1 MNITLN
7 ETKIIQDTRNLAFEK
22 NNNVDE
28 IVVTVDTDESWSYK
42 LDVKYPD
49 KFNIGKDALYNIIDL
64 GRNGDICSVTLT
76 REMLPFNGK
85 YTMQLRGV
93 NGDKVYHSD
102 TFEVWVKYSIE
113 PGSTY
118 NPVPSEFYQVEAR
131 LDDKVDEAK
140 QYAENA
146 EIASTRMP
154 KISSDNTWLIWD
166 AETGDYVDTG
176 IVASGGTTDHSKLIN
191 RSAADQHPMSAITGL
206 EKALES
212 KQPAGAYL
220 TDKDLDTTLKETGK
234 AADAAE
240 VGKRLSSLSEEI
252 ANLPQP
258 DWNQNDSTA
267 ADYVKNRPFYTGDLV
282 ETEIFDLVAL
292 MDAAGYRWL
301 DNDGF
306 KVCGYV
312 VYGDPLCFD
321 TPLVAGDRYKIS
333 YNGETGEYPAI
344 DGANFDNP
352 GLIYICDAHNL
363 SEINP
368 GDIHFIVACAPY
380 TRIDSSDTSG
390 RWFIYLAQDYTG
402 TVPTELKV
410 IKKKQEIKKID
421 KIFLPDVPDG
431 SITEEK
437 LAQDVKAKLSK
448 LSEEIADLSTLTL
461 GVHTDGL
468 VYIFLNRVPVG
479 TGVKID
485 GSIVVDGD
493 TVELSDGITLTTL
506 MFSDDFDGGSLGGT
520 WKPAYGHDNPALSNW
535 WSAGEEN
542 LGVADSCL
550 RLTMLRNNP
559 NSSYEISGAKVETMQ
574 HETSDNYGFDT
585 GYCEVKFKLDKV
597 GSGIWPAIWCVGQ
610 TQTDS
615 YSNITADSV
624 TRTVHGRGWPWAGEI
639 DQLDGIGSAFTPGLI
654 YQTDPYDSRLLT
666 MKGSQNVS
674 LEANT
679 WYTIGLYK
687 TKDVIK
693 VYWNRV
699 LIDTFDISAI
709 NSFSGMGEKLII
721 NLSTGSLAGT
731 LPGDVNEV
739 NMYVDY
745 VKVYSLTDSYT
756 TLAEQNV
763 ATLLPDYAE
772 GFACVAG
779 RSFLLYPQFAENTQN
794 TALYWASSNTA
805 VAKVENGYVTTVANG
820 ECTISATDADGN
832 KVISF
837 LMTVKANAG
846 ILATAIK
853 ITTNDTA
860 IDMGKTL
867 DIEAHIYPTNC
878 DSLTPTLSVVS
889 GSEYCTING
898 LTIMNTNTSG
908 ANQDV
913 IVRVGTNNPNVYE
926 DVTLQVVGRIVD
938 NIDTNG
944 IVAKYTRKGW
954 SADAWTSD
962 LETNPAVAATNND
975 ANGWTYTAGL
985 GYKKAH
991 DSGSVATIGTD
1002 LFNIDGP
1009 FTLVSRMHYE
1019 PGANISSGGNA
1030 FEVINSDDSGA
1041 GNIEPNVGHNRLYTK
1056 DATATNRQ
1064 IGSFFGDTN
1073 RDTTDGAT
1081 YNVVLVKD
1089 ESRNLTVYINGVQT
1103 AQSTY
1108 YSTVDPMGLT
1118 GMVFRFPKGSV
1129 YTAYYQAM
1137 LAYNRAMTAEEI
1149 VALHEALEEMYA

>member
-1 MNITLN
+1 MQNKGDVQSATVLN
-7 ETKIIQDTRNLAFEK
+7 GKDGAPGKDGVGIQSVTQTTTSTEDGGVN
-22 NNNVDE
+22 
-28 IVVTVDTDESWSYK
+28 VVTVTKTDGTTS
-42 LDVKYPD
+42 
-49 KFNIGKDALYNIIDL
+49 
-64 GRNGDICSVTLT
+64 
-76 REMLPFNGK
+76 
-85 YTMQLRGV
+85 
-93 NGDKVYHSD
+93 
-102 TFEVWVKYSIE
+102 TFEVRN
-113 PGSTY
+113 G
-118 NPVPSEFYQVEAR
+118 
-131 LDDKVDEAK
+131 
-140 QYAENA
+140 
-146 EIASTRMP
+146 
-154 KISSDNTWLIWD
+154 
-166 AETGDYVDTG
+166 G
-176 IVASGGTTDHSKLIN
+176 GGTTDHSKLAN
-191 RSAADQHPMSAITGL
+191 LDAADQHPMSAITGL
-206 EKALES
+206 EKALEG
-212 KQPAGAYL
+212 KQPVGNY
-220 TDKDLDTTLKETGK
+220 LKEESDPTVPAWAKAPAKPGYTASEVGADPSGTADSKVAAHNTWADAHSDIRLLIQGLSERLSAVADSDDDTLDQLSEIVAYIKSNKSLIDAITTSKVNASDIVDNLTTNVANKPLSAAQGVALKALIDAIVVPTVDNTLSAAGK

-240 VGKRLSSLSEEI
+240 VGNRLR
-252 ANLPQP
+252 A
-258 DWNQNDSTA
+258 
-267 ADYVKNRPFYTGDLV
+267 
-282 ETEIFDLVAL
+282 
-292 MDAAGYRWL
+292 
-301 DNDGF
+301 
-306 KVCGYV
+306 
-312 VYGDPLCFD
+312 
-321 TPLVAGDRYKIS
+321 
-333 YNGETGEYPAI
+333 
-344 DGANFDNP
+344 
-352 GLIYICDAHNL
+352 
-363 SEINP
+363 
-368 GDIHFIVACAPY
+368 
-380 TRIDSSDTSG
+380 
-390 RWFIYLAQDYTG
+390 
-402 TVPTELKV
+402 
-410 IKKKQEIKKID
+410 
-421 KIFLPDVPDG
+421 
-431 SITEEK
+431 
-437 LAQDVKAKLSK
+437 

-468 VYIFLNRVPVG
+468 VYIFLNGVPVG

-520 WKPAYGHDNPALSNW
+520 WKPAYGHDNAALSNW

-639 DQLDGIGSAFTPGLI
+639 DQMDAMGVSFGPGLI
-654 YQTDPYDSRLLT
+654 YQTDPY
-666 MKGSQNVS
+666 VS
-674 LEANT
+674 SIQTSKSEGIGEGVIGQTLEADT
-679 WYTIGLYK
+679 WYTIGVLK
-687 TKDVIK
+687 TKEQIK
-693 VYWNRV
+693 VYFNRN
-699 LIDTFDISAI
+699 LIGTFNIAD
-709 NSFSGMGEKLII
+709 NECFSSMGEKLII

-731 LPGDVNEV
+731 LPEDVNEV

-805 VAKVENGYVTTVANG
+805 VAKVVNGYVTTVANG
-820 ECTISATDADGN
+820 ECTISATDTDGN

-837 LMTVKANAG
+837 LMTVKADAG
-846 ILATAIK
+846 VLATK
-853 ITTNDTA
+853 LNLVSNTTSLGMGETVE
-860 IDMGKTL
+860 ID
-867 DIEAHIYPTNC
+867 AHIYPTSC
-878 DSLTPTLSVVS
+878 DSLTPVLTFVS
-889 GSEYCTING
+889 GSEYCTIDG
-898 LTIMNTNTSG
+898 LTITNTNQSG
-908 ANQDV
+908 ANQNVV
-913 IVRVGTNNPNVYE
+913 IRVSTNNPEVYE
-926 DVTLQVVGRIVD
+926 DITLQMIGYIAD
-938 NIDTNG
+938 TIDTNG

-985 GYKKAH
+985 GYKKAYNF
-991 DSGSVATIGTD
+991 GSVATIGTD

-1019 PGANISSGGNA
+1019 PGASISSGGNA

-1041 GNIEPNVGHNRLYTK
+1041 GNIEPNVGQNRLYTK

-1064 IGSFFGDTN
+1064 IGSFFGDTS